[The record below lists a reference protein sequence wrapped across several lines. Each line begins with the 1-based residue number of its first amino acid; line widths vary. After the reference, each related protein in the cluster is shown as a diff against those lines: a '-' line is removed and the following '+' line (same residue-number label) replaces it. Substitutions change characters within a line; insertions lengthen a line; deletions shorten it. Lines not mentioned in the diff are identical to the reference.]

1 MALFLCWNPDSLVHL
16 GQSSILLR
24 RVTIEFHWSTALHL
38 PIFRPYRLPDGRC
51 GRSRCGG
58 RRRTADRRARSAV
71 QRSRPAGTLK
81 VRAWVASQGR
91 GLLVPSALPLMFAK
105 PTLMSLAQNG
115 TSPQRITSRVRS
127 LPLQVLDEELLPL
140 P

>member
-1 MALFLCWNPDSLVHL
+1 
-16 GQSSILLR
+16 
-24 RVTIEFHWSTALHL
+24 
-38 PIFRPYRLPDGRC
+38 
-51 GRSRCGG
+51 
-58 RRRTADRRARSAV
+58 
-71 QRSRPAGTLK
+71 
-81 VRAWVASQGR
+81 
-91 GLLVPSALPLMFAK
+91 MFAK